1 MERLSGWIRLS
12 APLQA
17 PAMLL
22 AQRLHRL
29 ILTIR
34 AKLILPYVMLTVVVA
49 LVGTLIAARLA
60 TASARERFYNQL
72 TESARV
78 AADGVVRRERVQLE
92 NLRLLVF
99 TEGMAEA
106 VAQRDLATL
115 EELTLPLLLNNEI
128 EVLSVLD
135 AQGVELLTL
144 ARQPDAAA
152 YLRAT
157 GTNLAGFVPVRRVL
171 DGVSDLEGDK
181 YAGLITTH
189 LGAYLFTTAPV
200 KRDDQLVGVMAL
212 GSRLDTLVAELKAQ
226 SQADVIVLDEN
237 GKFLATTLARPDEGY
252 GLLEIAPGALNTA
265 PSTLRSLQ
273 LYQRP
278 YESLYAPLVIRRE
291 TVGMLAAVLPSQYI
305 FDTQALS
312 RNIIGVIFTFL
323 TIAVIVLG
331 FALAQYIVR
340 PILRLRAISQAVAA
354 GDLEQK
360 TGLEQN
366 DEIGEL
372 AGAFDTMTERLRERT
387 RVAAQ
392 LYQETL
398 LRNKELATANAQ
410 LRAAQQQLIQS
421 EKMAAIGQLTA
432 GIVHDIKNPLA
443 GAMGLAEMMTE
454 DDGIAEP
461 HRQQL
466 TLIIENIKRA
476 NRIVGDLMKFARQ
489 SSLEMQHND
498 MRGTIETVLRLTG
511 YMARQAKVELRAD
524 LPESPVMMN
533 YDPQMIEQVLVNL
546 VQNGIQA
553 MPHGGPL
560 VITLR
565 RLDEIVTIAVKDSG
579 TGIRPE
585 HINRV
590 FDPFFTTKPA
600 GVGTGLGLSVS
611 YGIVSHHGG
620 RIEVESALGQGTTFT
635 VCLPVNPPPQPRRET
650 ARLTNIARPVTATF
664 GAHSVGLAH
673 LISSRQTDSLNLA
686 AAEVTKP
693 IAAGGGL
700 VTGGGA

>member
-1 MERLSGWIRLS
+1 MGHLSNRIRLP

-17 PAMLL
+17 PARLL
-22 AQRLHRL
+22 AQRLHGL

-34 AKLILPYVMLTVVVA
+34 AKLILPYVLLTVLVA
-49 LVGTLIAARLA
+49 LLGTLIATRLA

-72 TESARV
+72 NESARV
-78 AADGVVRRERVQLE
+78 AADGLVRRERVHLE

-99 TEGMAEA
+99 TDGVADA
-106 VAQRDLATL
+106 VAQRDLMTL
-115 EELTLPLLLNNEI
+115 EERTLPILLNNKV

-144 ARQPDAAA
+144 ARQREAAA
-152 YLRAT
+152 YIRTT
-157 GTNLAGFVPVRRVL
+157 GTNLAGFTPVRRVL
-171 DGVSDLEGDK
+171 DGLSDLDGDK
-181 YAGLITTH
+181 YAGLLTTH
-189 LGAYLFTTAPV
+189 LGSYLFTTAPV
-200 KRDDQLVGVMAL
+200 KRDGQLVGVMVL
-212 GSRLDTLVAELKAQ
+212 GSSLDVLLAELKAQ
-226 SQADVIVLDEN
+226 SQADVIALDAN
-237 GKFLATTLARPDEGY
+237 GRFLATTLAEPDEGY
-252 GLLEIAPGALNTA
+252 GLLEIEPQTLSAA

-278 YESLYAPLVIRRE
+278 YEGLYAPLVIRRE
-291 TVGMLAAVLPSQYI
+291 PVGMLAAVLPSQYI

-360 TGLEQN
+360 TGLEQG

-372 AGAFDTMTERLRERT
+372 AGAFDKMTERLRERT

-398 LRNKELATANAQ
+398 LRNKELAAANAQ
-410 LRAAQQQLIQS
+410 LKAAQHQLIQS

-432 GIVHDIKNPLA
+432 GIVHDVKNPLA
-443 GAMGLAEMMTE
+443 SAMGLAELMTDSVE
-454 DDGIAEP
+454 IDETN
-461 HRQQL
+461 RQNL
-466 TLIIENIKRA
+466 MLIIENIKRA
-476 NRIVGDLMKFARQ
+476 SRIVGDLMKFARQ
-489 SSLEMQHND
+489 SSLEMQYGD
-498 MRGTIETVLRLTG
+498 LRSTIETVVRLTG
-511 YMARQAKVELRAD
+511 YMARQCRVELRTD
-524 LPESPVMMN
+524 LPPAPVLVN
-533 YDPQMIEQVLVNL
+533 YDAQLIEQVLINL

-565 RLDEIVTIAVKDSG
+565 QQDEMVTVAVRDSG

-585 HINRV
+585 HLNRV

-611 YGIVSHHGG
+611 YGIVSNHGG

-635 VCLPVNPPPQPRRET
+635 VWLPVNPPSPPRTEP
-650 ARLTNIARPVTATF
+650 AALTSLARPVTSAL
-664 GAHSVGLAH
+664 GANGVTPLASPRLTNGVSV
-673 LISSRQTDSLNLA
+673 A

-693 IAAGGGL
+693 ISAGGGF
-700 VTGGGA
+700 VPGGGD

>member
-1 MERLSGWIRLS
+1 MERLSSRIRLP
-12 APLQA
+12 APLQT
-17 PAMLL
+17 PVLLL

-29 ILTIR
+29 IVTIR
-34 AKLILPYVMLTVVVA
+34 AKLVLPYVVLTVVVA
-49 LVGTLIAARLA
+49 LVGTLIATRLA

-72 TESARV
+72 NESARV
-78 AADGVVRRERVQLE
+78 TADGVVRRERAHLE

-99 TEGMAEA
+99 TDGVAEA
-106 VAQRDLATL
+106 VAQRDLAAL
-115 EELTLPLLLNNEI
+115 EELTLPLLLNNKV

-144 ARQPDAAA
+144 ARQPEAAT
-152 YLRAT
+152 YVRTT
-157 GTNLAGFVPVRRVL
+157 GTNLAGFAPVRRVL

-200 KRDDQLVGVMAL
+200 KRDGQLVGVMAL

-226 SQADVIVLDEN
+226 SQADVIVLDAN

-252 GLLEIAPGALNTA
+252 GLLEIEPQALSAA

-291 TVGMLAAVLPSQYI
+291 PVGMLAAVLPSQYI

-323 TIAVIVLG
+323 TIAIIVLG

-360 TGLEQN
+360 TGLEQD

-398 LRNKELATANAQ
+398 LRNKELAAANAQ

-432 GIVHDIKNPLA
+432 GIVHDVKNPLA
-443 GAMGLAEMMTE
+443 GAMGLAELMVD
-454 DDGIAEP
+454 DDGVDESS
-461 HRQQL
+461 RQNL
-466 TLIIENIKRA
+466 SLIIENIKRA

-489 SSLEMQHND
+489 SSLEMQCND

-511 YMARQAKVELRAD
+511 YMARQSKVELRAD

-533 YDPQMIEQVLVNL
+533 YDPQLIEQVLVNL

-553 MPHGGPL
+553 MPNGGPL

-565 RLDEIVTIAVKDSG
+565 QRDEMVTIAVRDSG

-585 HINRV
+585 HLNRI

-611 YGIVSHHGG
+611 YGIVSNHGG
-620 RIEVESALGQGTTFT
+620 RIDVESALGEGTTFT
-635 VCLPVNPPPQPRRET
+635 VWLPVNPPLQPRAELAASTSLSRP
-650 ARLTNIARPVTATF
+650 IASGL
-664 GAHSVGLAH
+664 GANGH
-673 LISSRQTDSLNLA
+673 SLNHLTSLRRTNSLSVA

-693 IAAGGGL
+693 ISAGGGF
-700 VTGGGA
+700 VPGGGA